1 MDTNQILTQA
11 QVYLGK
17 FIDAAVPVA
26 KQAYEIGLLTIQIDA
41 LQTILGAV
49 LIAVASFVL
58 LRFLRNSK
66 AKSFVQA
73 KAVAKDK
80 FNYEKESVQIE
91 YATKNWTTYSVFDA
105 FGWGLSHVPSL
116 FGILLSTVMLCNI
129 WLWVKL
135 FKPELWL
142 AKQAIVAATQALT
155 K

>member
-11 QVYLGK
+11 QAYLGK

-91 YATKNWTTYSVFDA
+91 YATKNWTTYSELVLSN
-105 FGWGLSHVPSL
+105 WGLSHVPSL